1 MNHQAQKLVVV
12 AYRRWS
18 FTTGSNCKALT
29 GKILVF
35 WIGGRIIMGGGRL
48 QEVVAYG
55 GSTVYYTHT
64 SSRIFEYTSA
74 K

>member
-1 MNHQAQKLVVV
+1 MDQQAQKVIVV

-18 FTTGSNCKALT
+18 FTTGSNFKALT

-35 WIGGRIIMGGGRL
+35 WTGGRIILGGGRL

-55 GSTVYYTHT
+55 GSTVHIY
-64 SSRIFEYTSA
+64 ILPDF
-74 K
+74 